1 MYVVVQAESLKWFR
15 FNLISRIS
23 TLLAHQCAHVHG
35 TMSWLRFRR
44 AGYRFALGGN
54 RFALDKEVWS
64 WRRNHVSSHWQCYS
78 GLTPLSVCF
87 PVFCYAIVH
96 IPWPIV
102 IVSNLVD
109 WNLVKWL
116 SWRRRNSDG
125 LWHERILTRRHAVGG
140 VRITS
145 SSWMSVGSDLM
156 DHHSF
161 LNGATG
167 SMRYL

>member
-1 MYVVVQAESLKWFR
+1 M
-15 FNLISRIS
+15 S
-23 TLLAHQCAHVHG
+23 TLLAPQCAHVHG
-35 TMSWLRFRR
+35 TMSWLRWILRR
-44 AGYRFALGGN
+44 AGYRFALGGS

-87 PVFCYAIVH
+87 PMFCYTIVH
-96 IPWPIV
+96 IPRPIV

-116 SWRRRNSDG
+116 SWRRRNSDR
-125 LWHERILTRRHAVGG
+125 LWHERRILTRRRAVGG

-145 SSWMSVGSDLM
+145 SSWMSVGSVSNLM

-161 LNGATG
+161 LNGAMG